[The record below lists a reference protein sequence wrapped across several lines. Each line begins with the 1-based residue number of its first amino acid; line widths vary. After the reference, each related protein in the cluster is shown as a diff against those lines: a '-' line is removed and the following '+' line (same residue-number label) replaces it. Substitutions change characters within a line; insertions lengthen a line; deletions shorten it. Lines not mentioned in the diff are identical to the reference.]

1 MPLPRSAVS
10 PPLDPTRAFA
20 ARAAGI
26 PGSPIDR
33 SIGLLRSERADFVS
47 FAIGAP
53 APAAIPAAE
62 LRAIAGDLLADDGA
76 LNYGPTEGEAELR
89 ATLLEQRA
97 LLDGCGSAAELLVTA
112 GGTQGID
119 LVCKLFVDRGDL
131 VIAESPTYA
140 NGVAIVTSYE
150 GEVRRCP
157 LDGDGMRIEQIPD
170 ILRHAGRRPKLF
182 YVIPNFQNPGGATL
196 SLARRERLLELA
208 ERYDALILEDDPYG
222 LLHYDAPPP
231 PSLYRLD
238 GGRGRVIAVRSF
250 SKILAPGLRAGWVM
264 GPPAVIRAFVAAR
277 QGMDTC
283 ANVLGQR
290 MIAAYLRTGALAA
303 HLAHLRTAYRARR
316 DAMLAALDDQ
326 FGRLDGVG
334 WTRPGGGAFL
344 WLTLPRGMSGDALA
358 AAALTE
364 GVACVPGSAFVGPGE
379 PDNALRLCFT
389 HPDEDAIIE
398 GVRRLRRAYDGVLRK
413 RRSAGL

>member
-131 VIAESPTYA
+131 VIAEFRPMPTASPSSPA
-140 NGVAIVTSYE
+140 MRA
-150 GEVRRCP
+150 RC
-157 LDGDGMRIEQIPD
+157 G
-170 ILRHAGRRPKLF
+170 
-182 YVIPNFQNPGGATL
+182 
-196 SLARRERLLELA
+196 
-208 ERYDALILEDDPYG
+208 
-222 LLHYDAPPP
+222 
-231 PSLYRLD
+231 
-238 GGRGRVIAVRSF
+238 
-250 SKILAPGLRAGWVM
+250 
-264 GPPAVIRAFVAAR
+264 AAR
-277 QGMDTC
+277 S
-283 ANVLGQR
+283 
-290 MIAAYLRTGALAA
+290 
-303 HLAHLRTAYRARR
+303 TATA
-316 DAMLAALDDQ
+316 
-326 FGRLDGVG
+326 
-334 WTRPGGGAFL
+334 
-344 WLTLPRGMSGDALA
+344 
-358 AAALTE
+358 
-364 GVACVPGSAFVGPGE
+364 
-379 PDNALRLCFT
+379 
-389 HPDEDAIIE
+389 
-398 GVRRLRRAYDGVLRK
+398 
-413 RRSAGL
+413 